1 MRRNRIRILL
11 FLVGLQAAFSPVQA
25 ENQVTL
31 QLKWK
36 HQFQFAGYYAAAEKG
51 FYREAGLN
59 VRFIEGKPGL
69 DPAEVVLSGGAEYGV
84 GTPEILLQRAKG
96 APLVVLGVI
105 FQHSPYVFLT
115 LKESGISDVG
125 GLAGKKIE
133 MEPQAAE
140 LYAYLNR
147 EKVPRESLTILP
159 HSFTGH
165 SLIDGKSDAM
175 SAYSTDELFSLHQA
189 GIPYS
194 VFSPR
199 SGGVDFYGDCFFTT
213 EQEIKNHPERVRAFY
228 EATLKGWQ
236 YAMDHPDEIADLI
249 LARYPSEKSREALQF
264 EAAAMKELMHPEI
277 VPVGYMYAGRWEHI
291 RDTYMELGMLK
302 SPVSLE
308 GFLYQPNPK
317 SEAKRLY
324 WLCGGLLLGA
334 AVAWGIIL
342 PLWRLNK
349 NLRLAKE
356 RADQA
361 NQAKARFVAMVSHE
375 LRTPMNGVLGFA
387 SLLRHTTLAQE
398 QKEYVEMIEKSAQS
412 LLGLINDLLDFS
424 KIEAGRVKVE
434 EVDFSLSQLL
444 DDVMHFFQP
453 SLLGKNI
460 VLHLQPEKSVPEWVR
475 GDPTRIRQIL
485 LNLVGNALKFTPSGK
500 VSLEVAARP
509 RAGDK
514 PPGHEIDFVI
524 RDTGPGMTPEQLGR
538 IFQPFEQADS
548 SISRQ
553 YGGTGLGLPI
563 CKGLTES
570 MGGSLEIESIAGKGT
585 FVRCSIPLKTGQP
598 SSASSTKAPA
608 ASPLPASSLSV
619 LVAEDDRINAQFMVV
634 ALKKE
639 GIVPEL
645 AENGTKAL
653 AAWEARRH
661 DVIFMDYQMPGVDGV
676 AVIREIRKREARESS
691 SPRCIVIGL
700 TAAAGDDVRRQFME
714 AGADGYLTKPV
725 SRKEI
730 AQTLVSL
737 EKQLRHPAL

>member
-1 MRRNRIRILL
+1 M
-11 FLVGLQAAFSPVQA
+11 
-25 ENQVTL
+25 
-31 QLKWK
+31 
-36 HQFQFAGYYAAAEKG
+36 
-51 FYREAGLN
+51 N
-59 VRFIEGKPGL
+59 VRFLEGKPGL

-105 FQHSPYVFLT
+105 FQHSPYVFLS
-115 LKESGISDVG
+115 LKESGISDVS

-159 HSFTGH
+159 HSFNGR
-165 SLIDGKSDAM
+165 SLVERKSDAM
-175 SAYSTDELFSLHQA
+175 SAYSTDEPFFLRQA

-213 EQEIKNHPERVRAFY
+213 EQEIKKHPDRVRAFH
-228 EATLKGWQ
+228 EATLKGWR
-236 YAMDHPDEIADLI
+236 YAMDHPDEIVDLI
-249 LARYPSEKSREALQF
+249 LARYPSEKSRDALRF
-264 EAAAMKELMHPEI
+264 EAGAMKDLMHPEI
-277 VPVGYMYAGRWEHI
+277 IPVGYMYAGRWEHI
-291 RDTYMELGMLK
+291 RDTYMELGMLR

-308 GFLYQPNPK
+308 GFLYDPHPQTDV
-317 SEAKRLY
+317 RWLY

-375 LRTPMNGVLGFA
+375 LRTPMNGVLGFTG
-387 SLLRHTTLAQE
+387 LLRHTSLAWE
-398 QKEYVEMIEKSAQS
+398 QKEYVEMIEKSARS

-424 KIEAGRVKVE
+424 KIEAGRVKAE
-434 EVDFSLSQLL
+434 QLDFSLPQLL
-444 DDVMHFFQP
+444 GDVMNFFQP
-453 SLLGKNI
+453 SILGKDI
-460 VLHLQPEKSVPEWVR
+460 VLRLHSEKSVPEWAN

-485 LNLVGNALKFTPSGK
+485 LNLVGNALKFTPAGK
-500 VSLEVAARP
+500 VSLEVSARP
-509 RAGDK
+509 PAGNDSSSHD
-514 PPGHEIDFVI
+514 HEIAFVI
-524 RDTGPGMTPEQLGR
+524 RDTGLGMTGEQLGR

-563 CKGLTES
+563 CKGLAES
-570 MGGSLEIESIAGKGT
+570 MGGSLKIESIAGKGT
-585 FVRCSIPLKTGQP
+585 SVRCSIPLKTGRPHSSSPLQSPEESFP
-598 SSASSTKAPA
+598 SSPSD
-608 ASPLPASSLSV
+608 LRV
-619 LVAEDDRINAQFMVV
+619 LVAEDDKINAQFMII

-639 GIVPEL
+639 GITPEL
-645 AENGTKAL
+645 AENGPKAL

-661 DVIFMDYQMPGVDGV
+661 DVIFMDYQMPGADGV
-676 AVIREIRKREARESS
+676 AVIREIRRKESLEPALHS
-691 SPRCIVIGL
+691 CIVIGL
-700 TAAAGDDVRRQFME
+700 TAAAGDDVRRQFMD
-714 AGADGYLTKPV
+714 AGANGYLTKPV
-725 SRKEI
+725 SQREI
-730 AQTLVSL
+730 TQTLVSV
-737 EKQLRHPAL
+737 EKQLHHPAL